1 MFIKPQKHPVK
12 NSGKNNHENCRVKKK
27 LCIYINL
34 YNIKST
40 GNFEPATPEASIRT
54 AKIILLINNLKHL

>member
-12 NSGKNNHENCRVKKK
+12 YGGKNNHENCRVKKK
-27 LCIYINL
+27 LCIFINL

-40 GNFEPATPEASIRT
+40 GNCEPATPEATIIT
-54 AKIILLINNLKHL
+54 AKIQLLIT

>member
-12 NSGKNNHENCRVKKK
+12 NSGNRENCQVKKK

-40 GNFEPATPEASIRT
+40 GNCEPATPEASIRT
-54 AKIILLINNLKHL
+54 AKIQLLITCL

>member
-1 MFIKPQKHPVK
+1 MFIKPQKHRVK
-12 NSGKNNHENCRVKKK
+12 NFGKNNHEKCPLKKK

-54 AKIILLINNLKHL
+54 AKIQLLINNLKHL